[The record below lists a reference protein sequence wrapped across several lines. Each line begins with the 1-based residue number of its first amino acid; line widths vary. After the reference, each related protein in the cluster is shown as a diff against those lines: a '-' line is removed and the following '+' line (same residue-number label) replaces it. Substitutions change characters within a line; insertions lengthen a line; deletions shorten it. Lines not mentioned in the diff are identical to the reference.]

1 MVDVSK
7 YRSMLQARLKELDVR
22 LHEIEEELES
32 HKSKDWEEL
41 AVEREEDEV
50 LEGLGNSGQDE
61 IVKINAALARLDE
74 GEFGFCTTCGVEVS
88 PERLD
93 VVPHTPFCR
102 DCAAKHA

>member
-7 YRSMLQARLKELDVR
+7 YQSMLQARQKELVAR

-32 HKSKDWEEL
+32 HSSKDWEEL

-50 LEGLGNSGQDE
+50 LEGLGASGQDE
-61 IVKINAALARLDE
+61 LVKIKAALARIDE
-74 GEFGFCTTCGVEVS
+74 GEFGFCMTCGTEIS
-88 PERLD
+88 SERLD

>member
-1 MVDVSK
+1 MVDVNK
-7 YRSMLQARLKELDVR
+7 YQSMLQARQKELNAR

-32 HKSKDWEEL
+32 HSSKDWEEL

-50 LEGLGNSGQDE
+50 LEGLGTSGQDE
-61 IVKINAALARLDE
+61 LVKIKAALARVDE
-74 GEFGFCTTCGVEVS
+74 GEFGFCVTCGTEIS

>member
-7 YRSMLQARLKELDVR
+7 YRNMLLARQKELNAR

-32 HKSKDWEEL
+32 HSSKDWEEL

-50 LEGLGNSGQDE
+50 LEGLGASGQDE
-61 IVKINAALARLDE
+61 LVKIEAALARVDE
-74 GEFGFCTTCGVEVS
+74 GEFGFCVTCGTEIQS
-88 PERLD
+88 ERLD

-102 DCAAKHA
+102 DCAATHA